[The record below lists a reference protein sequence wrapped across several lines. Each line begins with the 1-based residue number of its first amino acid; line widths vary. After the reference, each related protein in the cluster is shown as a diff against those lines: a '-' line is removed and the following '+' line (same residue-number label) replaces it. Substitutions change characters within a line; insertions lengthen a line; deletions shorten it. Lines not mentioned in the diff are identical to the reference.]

1 MQRYDLVVRSIESTE
16 ITLDDLAAIAGMHP
30 ALVERF
36 VEYGLI
42 EPTTTRGTLFLFD
55 SSKSSRLLSIKR
67 LRKDLGINLQGVAVV
82 LDLVERLHDLER
94 ENASMRAKL

>member
-1 MQRYDLVVRSIESTE
+1 MQRYELVVGSIKPDEV
-16 ITLDDLAAIAGMHP
+16 TLDDLAALAEMHP

-42 EPTTTRGTLFLFD
+42 QPSATRGTLFLFD
-55 SSKSSRLLSIKR
+55 SSKIPR
-67 LRKDLGINLQGVAVV
+67 LRSIMRLRSDLGINLQGVAVV
-82 LDLVERLHDLER
+82 LDLVERLRDLER